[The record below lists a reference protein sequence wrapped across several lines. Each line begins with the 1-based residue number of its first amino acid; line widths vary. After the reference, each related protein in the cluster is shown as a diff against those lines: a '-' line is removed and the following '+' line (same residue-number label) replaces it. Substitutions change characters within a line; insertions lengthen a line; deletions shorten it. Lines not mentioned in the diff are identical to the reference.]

1 MPKIRPNSQLKQIV
15 LEETNDGRDVVR
27 YLKSTFM
34 QIEDGVSL
42 FGLRHKDYARSH
54 KIAAARILARIG
66 LEEGKRYLRRNYVR
80 TPFRRVHPEDEDGP
94 KREMAAST
102 AELYRLVKKE
112 TNDGKD
118 IIIRFVGI
126 MKGYHPEYKPHL
138 RMAAAKELIRQM
150 EFDYDDGSAEPP
162 ASEPVSEPVG
172 ASLVGAHHPKPASP
186 APTHTESAPI
196 SEPVGASLMGAHTIT
211 SDESNPNPVPNSELS
226 IENSES
232 DPPDQANPI
241 YPTHP
246 VNPDSDKITTHQPN
260 HTNHSS
266 DNDSISNSELKIE
279 NSPSLADIQRQMH
292 IQDGSV
298 HYRDYA
304 AQHAKEAESI
314 YQSIIRRASGSY
326 NLDEAQRKTQD
337 LIAEFD
343 DFMAERDPGYQ
354 PIAVPDQLITK
365 SLTEQMDETRTYP
378 FDPADFF
385 DLDQDY
391 FYYCMCRVCEQCDE
405 LDYFFEFMRELEED
419 YDNIFEDP

>member
-1 MPKIRPNSQLKQIV
+1 MPKIRPNPQLKQIV
-15 LEETNDGRDVVR
+15 LEETNDGRDVIR

-34 QIEDGVSL
+34 NIEDGVSL

-66 LEEGKRYLRRNYVR
+66 LEEGKRYLRRTYVR
-80 TPFRRVHPEDEDGP
+80 TPFRRIHPEEEDGP

-112 TNDGKD
+112 TSDGRD

-126 MKGYHPEYKPHL
+126 MKGYYPEYKPHL
-138 RMAAAKELIRQM
+138 RMAAAKELIRQI
-150 EFDYDDGSAEPP
+150 EFDYEDGSAEPP
-162 ASEPVSEPVG
+162 VSEPASEPVG
-172 ASLVGAHHPKPASP
+172 ASLVGAHHPE
-186 APTHTESAPI
+186 PTPPESTQTESAPI
-196 SEPVGASLMGAHTIT
+196 SEPVGASLVGAHAA
-211 SDESNPNPVPNSELS
+211 SEFDQHQADPV
-226 IENSES
+226 
-232 DPPDQANPI
+232 

-246 VNPDSDKITTHQPN
+246 ENPASDKGPDTDQPHPERPDNPANPDSDRITDHHPN
-260 HTNHSS
+260 HINHSS
-266 DNDSISNSELKIE
+266 DPNPILTPEFVIE
-279 NSPSLADIQRQMH
+279 NPEVSLADIQRQMH

-304 AQHAKEAESI
+304 AQHAREAESI

-343 DFMAERDPGYQ
+343 DFMTERDPEYR
-354 PIAVPDQLITK
+354 PIAVPDSLITT
-365 SLTEQMDETRTYP
+365 SLTQQMDETRTYP

-385 DLDQDY
+385 DLDHDY
-391 FYYCMCRVCEQCDE
+391 FYYCLCRQCEPCDE
-405 LDYFFEFMRELEED
+405 LDYFFEFMFELQEE
-419 YDNIFEDP
+419 YEDP